1 MKYIKSG
8 ILKELARWQLYS
20 LVIGCVLSLI
30 QRESYLQILG
40 VSLVMTNS
48 IAASIY
54 FLHRFSERRLVYNR
68 KKWRLKFIQL
78 GVVVLVGSVFGTYIG
93 VNLVGFLFDAQLASY
108 MKNNFVTFLYF
119 CLFIS
124 VVIMTLEMVL
134 ENLKEKIARQVQEN
148 EELKHLQVRTQLMA
162 LQSKI
167 NPHFLFNTLNAMV
180 SLVHREPQKVETM
193 ILNLSGIYRRVL
205 QVPEDGRVPLGEEIE
220 LIKKYLDIEKIR
232 LGDRLSYEVDMES
245 PLERVEIPPLLI
257 EPLVENAVIHG
268 IGPKSGGG
276 KITVDAGLGG
286 NGKTIII
293 KVTDNGVG
301 PGEQVNQISGGFG
314 LYSVQERL
322 RLLYKDAAR
331 MRIAAEPGGGTA
343 ITMELPNEQDD
354 QDRHR

>member
-1 MKYIKSG
+1 
-8 ILKELARWQLYS
+8 
-20 LVIGCVLSLI
+20 
-30 QRESYLQILG
+30 
-40 VSLVMTNS
+40 
-48 IAASIY
+48 
-54 FLHRFSERRLVYNR
+54 
-68 KKWRLKFIQL
+68 
-78 GVVVLVGSVFGTYIG
+78 
-93 VNLVGFLFDAQLASY
+93 
-108 MKNNFVTFLYF
+108 MKNNFVPFLYF

-134 ENLKEKIARQVQEN
+134 GNLKEKIALQVQEN

-167 NPHFLFNTLNAMV
+167 NPHFLFNTLNTMV
-180 SLVHREPQKVETM
+180 SLVHREPQKVEAM

-205 QVPEDGRVPLGEEIE
+205 QVPEDGRVPIGEEIE

-276 KITVDAGLGG
+276 KITVKAGLGEK
-286 NGKTIII
+286 GKTIEI
-293 KVTDNGVG
+293 KITDNGVG
-301 PGEQVNQISGGFG
+301 PGEQVNRISGGFG

-331 MRIAAEPGGGTA
+331 MSIAAEPGGGTA
-343 ITMELPNEQDD
+343 ITLELPNEQEN
-354 QDRHR
+354 